1 MLGPEDPPRDATE
14 IAAAIGYPVAIVDA
28 NNINVEVLG
37 TSPGFP
43 LDTKSVR
50 EVLLDN
56 PMGQGDER
64 TPIII
69 VRPVTTP

>member
-1 MLGPEDPPRDATE
+1 M
-14 IAAAIGYPVAIVDA
+14 PVAIVDA

-43 LDTKSVR
+43 LDAKSVR

-56 PMGQGDER
+56 PLGQNDELHADHHR
-64 TPIII
+64 ATRAGF
-69 VRPVTTP
+69 VRSGASPSSGTVRE